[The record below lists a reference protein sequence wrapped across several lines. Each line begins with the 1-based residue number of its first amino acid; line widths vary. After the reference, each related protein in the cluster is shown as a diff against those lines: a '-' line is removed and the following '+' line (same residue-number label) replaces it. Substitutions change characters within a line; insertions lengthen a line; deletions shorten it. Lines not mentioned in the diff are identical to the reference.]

1 MSKHIIELNGKRYD
15 ALTGRLLTADTA
27 AGAASAPLHP
37 LNTSGAPAL
46 PHHAAAP
53 SHHTAHR
60 KPAARPL
67 QPSKTL
73 MRRAVRKPTVK
84 TSPAIKRTA
93 PLPNKVAI
101 GALSPKL
108 SVNAVD
114 PGRARRAQ
122 HVQRSQ
128 HVDHFIAD
136 APKLTTIV
144 KPLAPAQ
151 PPHTAAHP
159 RLDIE
164 PVRRPAHAS
173 AKPAAAHPAAR
184 PAPAKTAASSAHK
197 RTNELFDRA
206 IANAQSHEQAK
217 VKPARRKKVGRLM
230 NAVAGVAAFV
240 VIGGF
245 VGYVNRASLQLE
257 LASARA
263 GFQAHLP
270 DYQPNGFA
278 RQAAVAQGR
287 EVKISFISPNNSDRF
302 VLTQQASDWDSQ
314 TLFDEISSVAS
325 TNYQTLQ
332 AGGRTIY
339 VYDSGKAAWVNGG
352 VLYRVDGNT
361 QLDTT
366 QITQLAASL

>member
-15 ALTGRLLTADTA
+15 ALTGRLLTSDTA
-27 AGAASAPLHP
+27 TEAPAPLHP
-37 LNTSGAPAL
+37 LNTGAPAL
-46 PHHAAAP
+46 PHHAATP

-67 QPSKTL
+67 QSSKTL
-73 MRRAVRKPTVK
+73 MRRAVSKPTTK
-84 TSPAIKRTA
+84 SSPAIKRTA
-93 PLPNKVAI
+93 PLPNKVTI

-108 SVNAVD
+108 SVSAVD

-128 HVDHFIAD
+128 HVDHFIAN
-136 APKLTTIV
+136 APKLTTIMKPV
-144 KPLAPAQ
+144 KPEPAPRSHAQ
-151 PPHTAAHP
+151 P

-164 PVRRPAHAS
+164 PAHRS
-173 AKPAAAHPAAR
+173 HTTAKPAAAHSATHH
-184 PAPAKTAASSAHK
+184 TAAKSTAASAHK

-206 IANAQSHEQAK
+206 IANAKSHEQAK
-217 VKPARRKKVGRLM
+217 AKPARRKKAGRLV
-230 NAVAGVAAFV
+230 NAMAGVAAFL

-263 GFQAHLP
+263 GFQANLP
-270 DYQPNGFA
+270 EYQPNGFA
-278 RQAAVAQGR
+278 RQAAVADGR
-287 EVKISFISPNNSDRF
+287 EVKISFVSPHNSDRF
-302 VLTQQASDWDSQ
+302 VLSQQASDWDSQ
-314 TLFDEISSVAS
+314 TLFDEISSAAS

-332 AGGRTIY
+332 SGGRTIY

-366 QITQLAASL
+366 QISQLAASL

>member
-15 ALTGRLLTADTA
+15 ALTGRLLTSDTA
-27 AGAASAPLHP
+27 AGATPAPLHS
-37 LNTSGAPAL
+37 LNAASAPAL
-46 PHHAAAP
+46 PHHAATP
-53 SHHTAHR
+53 SRSATHR

-73 MRRAVRKPTVK
+73 MRRAVSKPTTK
-84 TSPAIKRTA
+84 SSPAIKRTA
-93 PLPNKVAI
+93 PLPNKVTI

-128 HVDHFIAD
+128 HVDHFIAN

-144 KPLAPAQ
+144 KPLAPVAA
-151 PPHTAAHP
+151 PRSTAHP

-164 PVRRPAHAS
+164 PARRPVHATAAHARPVATKS
-173 AKPAAAHPAAR
+173 ATH
-184 PAPAKTAASSAHK
+184 TGNK

-206 IANAQSHEQAK
+206 IANAKSHEQAK
-217 VKPARRKKVGRLM
+217 VKPARRKKVGRLL
-230 NAVAGVAAFV
+230 NAMAGVAAFL

-263 GFQAHLP
+263 GFQANLP
-270 DYQPNGFA
+270 EYQPGGFA

-287 EVKISFISPNNSDRF
+287 EVKISFVSPNNSDRF

-314 TLFDEISSVAS
+314 TLFDEISALAS

-332 AGGRTIY
+332 SGGRTIY

-366 QITQLAASL
+366 QISQLAASL

>member
-15 ALTGRLLTADTA
+15 ALTGRLLTSDTTA
-27 AGAASAPLHP
+27 ETPVLLHP
-37 LNTSGAPAL
+37 INTGAPAL
-46 PHHAAAP
+46 PHRAATP

-73 MRRAVRKPTVK
+73 MRRAVRKPTTK
-84 TSPAIKRTA
+84 SSPAIKRTA
-93 PLPNKVAI
+93 PLPNKVTI

-122 HVQRSQ
+122 RTQRSQ
-128 HVDHFIAD
+128 HVDRFVAN

-144 KPLAPAQ
+144 KPLAPVAA
-151 PPHTAAHP
+151 PHSSAHP

-164 PVRRPAHAS
+164 PVRRSAHAAAKPTTIHAATHAA
-173 AKPAAAHPAAR
+173 AKPA
-184 PAPAKTAASSAHK
+184 SAHK

-206 IANAQSHEQAK
+206 IANAKSHEQAK
-217 VKPARRKKVGRLM
+217 PKPARRKKVGRLM
-230 NAVAGVAAFV
+230 NAVAGVAAFL

-263 GFQAHLP
+263 GFQANMP

-278 RQAAVAQGR
+278 RQAAVAEGR

-325 TNYQTLQ
+325 ADYQTLQ
-332 AGGRTIY
+332 ASGRTIY

-361 QLDTT
+361 QLDTR
-366 QITQLAASL
+366 QISQLAASL

>member
-15 ALTGRLLTADTA
+15 ALTGRLLTSDTA
-27 AGAASAPLHP
+27 AGAASEPLRP
-37 LNTSGAPAL
+37 LSTAGAPAL
-46 PHHAAAP
+46 PHRAATP

-73 MRRAVRKPTVK
+73 MRRAVSKPATK
-84 TSPAIKRTA
+84 SSPAIKRTA
-93 PLPNKVAI
+93 PLPNKVTI

-114 PGRARRAQ
+114 QGRARRAQ
-122 HVQRSQ
+122 RVQRSQ
-128 HVDHFIAD
+128 HVDRFVAN

-144 KPLAPAQ
+144 KPIAPVQAPQSSNAQ
-151 PPHTAAHP
+151 P
-159 RLDIE
+159 RRDIE
-164 PVRRPAHAS
+164 PVRRPAHAGV
-173 AKPAAAHPAAR
+173 KPTAAHPAV
-184 PAPAKTAASSAHK
+184 PAKPAVSSAHK
-197 RTNELFDRA
+197 HTNELFDRA

-217 VKPARRKKVGRLM
+217 PKPARRKKVGRLM
-230 NAVAGVAAFV
+230 NAIAGVAAFL

-263 GFQAHLP
+263 GFQANLP
-270 DYQPNGFA
+270 EYQPDGFA

-302 VLTQQASDWDSQ
+302 VLSQQASDWDSQ
-314 TLFDEISSVAS
+314 TLFDEISALAS
-325 TNYQTLQ
+325 TDYQTLQ

>member
-1 MSKHIIELNGKRYD
+1 MSKHIIELNGKQYD
-15 ALTGRLLTADTA
+15 ALTGRLLTSDTT
-27 AGAASAPLHP
+27 AGAAMTPLHP
-37 LNTSGAPAL
+37 LGAAGAPAL
-46 PHHAAAP
+46 PHHASTP

-67 QPSKTL
+67 QSSKTL
-73 MRRAVRKPTVK
+73 MRRAVSKPAAK
-84 TSPAIKRTA
+84 SSPVIKRTA
-93 PLPNKVAI
+93 PLPNRVTI

-122 HVQRSQ
+122 RVQRSQ
-128 HVDHFIAD
+128 HVDHFIAN

-144 KPLAPAQ
+144 KPLAPVAA
-151 PPHTAAHP
+151 PRSNAHP

-164 PVRRPAHAS
+164 PVHRSTHAAKSSPAAHTAPHHAT
-173 AKPAAAHPAAR
+173 AKPVTSHN
-184 PAPAKTAASSAHK
+184 K

-206 IANAQSHEQAK
+206 IANAKSHEQAK
-217 VKPARRKKVGRLM
+217 AKPVRRKKVGKLV

-263 GFQAHLP
+263 GFQANLP
-270 DYQPNGFA
+270 EYQPGGFA
-278 RQAAVAQGR
+278 RQAAIADGR
-287 EVKISFISPNNSDRF
+287 EVKISFVSPNNSDQF

-314 TLFDEISSVAS
+314 TLFDEISSVANA
-325 TNYQTLQ
+325 NYQTLQ
-332 AGGRTIY
+332 SGGRTIY
-339 VYDSGKAAWVNGG
+339 VYGSGKAAWVNGG
-352 VLYRVDGNT
+352 ILYQVDGNT

-366 QITQLAASL
+366 QISRLAASL

>member
-27 AGAASAPLHP
+27 DRAATAPLHP
-37 LNTSGAPAL
+37 LNTASAPIL
-46 PHHAAAP
+46 PHRTTSA

-60 KPAARPL
+60 KPATRPL

-73 MRRAVRKPTVK
+73 MRRAVRKPAVK

-93 PLPNKVAI
+93 PLPNKVTI

-122 HVQRSQ
+122 RVQRSQ

-144 KPLAPAQ
+144 KPVTPVAAPQ
-151 PPHTAAHP
+151 SHAHP

-164 PVRRPAHAS
+164 PVRRPSHAA
-173 AKPAAAHPAAR
+173 AKPAVPHATTHHAALAAN
-184 PAPAKTAASSAHK
+184 K

-206 IANAQSHEQAK
+206 IANAKSHEQVKAK
-217 VKPARRKKVGRLM
+217 PSRRKKVGRLM
-230 NAVAGVAAFV
+230 NAVAGVAAFL

-263 GFQAHLP
+263 GFQANLP

-325 TNYQTLQ
+325 ANYQTLQ